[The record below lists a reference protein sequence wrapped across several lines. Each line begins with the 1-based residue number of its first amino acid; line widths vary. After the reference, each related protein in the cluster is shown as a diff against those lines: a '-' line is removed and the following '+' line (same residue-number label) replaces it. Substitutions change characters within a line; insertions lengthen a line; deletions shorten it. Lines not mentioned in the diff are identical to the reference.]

1 MRIITGKG
9 IHNKVMHM
17 CVVRA
22 EVERVLEEEL
32 GPSVSWVEEEGNSGV
47 VVVNRA
53 EIERWLRA
61 ERE

>member
-9 IHNKVMHM
+9 IHSKVMHM
-17 CVVRA
+17 CGVVRA

-32 GPSVSWVEEEGNSGV
+32 GVSWVEEEGNSGV